1 MAGDPLA
8 NNLVALLKQEKRR
21 KIPDEELLPAVL
33 NPTISMNDQNC
44 KKKRVNKYRRS
55 IPSFNLDHFLPES

>member
-1 MAGDPLA
+1 MAGYPLA
-8 NNLVALLKQEKRR
+8 NNLVALFKKEKRR

-44 KKKRVNKYRRS
+44 EKKRQ
-55 IPSFNLDHFLPES
+55 